1 MSIKFIK
8 NNFLIKPLLCLSLFL
23 ITSCGS
29 LEIIPNETDYFEEA
43 MVSKGNNLDVDTMT
57 LNERIKRMFG
67 NGESLT
73 IKSGITFKVALD
85 QFSVMPLLSVD
96 SVSGII
102 ITDWYSASSNP
113 DERVKFNIIIKDEM
127 MQDSS
132 IDIKMFKETYN
143 GSVWISSIVNADT
156 ALKIRNLILEKSRR
170 LQATAKLS

>member
-8 NNFLIKPLLCLSLFL
+8 NNFLIKPLLCLALFL

-57 LNERIKRMFG
+57 LNERIKRMFS